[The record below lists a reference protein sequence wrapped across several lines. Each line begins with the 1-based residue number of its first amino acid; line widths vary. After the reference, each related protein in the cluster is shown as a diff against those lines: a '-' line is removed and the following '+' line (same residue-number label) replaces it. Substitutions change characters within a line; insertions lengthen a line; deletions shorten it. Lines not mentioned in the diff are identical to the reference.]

1 MATIAQLYTRIAL
14 DVERDDMSS
23 GGALEQAKI
32 DAVADAIETYADDL
46 FWFNRKSGTT
56 NTVANTETAALPSGM
71 RIPHIVAYL
80 GENLQKVPIEQIEH
94 RTETGI
100 PSKWAENEG
109 AIQLWPIPDAVY
121 TLSVSG
127 VADLGVP
134 ASSNEWTT
142 EAYKL
147 ILNEAKL
154 TLCAGP
160 LRDPEGASLARAMR
174 DEALARLHRETRRR
188 AMTMLTTDLASGA
201 AFNINTG

>member
-56 NTVANTETAALPSGM
+56 STVANTETAALPSGM

-80 GENLQKVPIEQIEH
+80 GENLQKVPIDQIEH

-109 AIQLWPIPDAVY
+109 AIQLWPVPDAVY

-127 VADLGVP
+127 VAELGVP

-174 DEALARLHRETRRR
+174 DEALARLRRETRRR
-188 AMTMLTTDLASGA
+188 AMTNLTTDLASGA

>member
-1 MATIAQLYTRIAL
+1 MATITQLYTRIIL
-14 DVERDDMSS
+14 DVERDDMGS

-32 DAVADAIETYADDL
+32 DAVADAIETYADEL

-56 NTVANTETAALPSGM
+56 STVADTETAALPSGM
-71 RIPHIVAYL
+71 RIPHVVAYL

-134 ASSNEWTT
+134 ATSNEWTT

-154 TLCAGP
+154 ALFAGP
-160 LRDPEGASLARAMR
+160 LRDPEGVNLARAMR
-174 DEALARLHRETRRR
+174 DDALAKLRRETRRR
-188 AMTMLTTDLASGA
+188 AMTNLTTDLASGA